1 MEEQEVKEF
10 LNKLVR
16 VKDVAELHFMLWDVI
31 IENVTAKEFKK
42 IVIEYKKRLEE
53 MRQEKID
60 GTNEES

>member
-1 MEEQEVKEF
+1 MEEQEAKEF
-10 LNKLVR
+10 LNQLVR
-16 VKDVAELHFMLWDVI
+16 VKDVADLHFMLWDVI

-53 MRQEKID
+53 MKQEKVD